1 MSDAQTLA
9 DQLLDPAVHPRL
21 LNDCARLLDA
31 EVARKRGFSGM
42 AIKGAYKTVQ
52 AIKPGFIR
60 GVTELLVGEWIVEL
74 EPDYR
79 AWRDASGDASFGEAL
94 LRQRDS
100 VAERMLGVTD
110 RRAQRTPHKTAKK
123 LYFKLRPGA
132 KAQVVEALPGVAR
145 VLDSHL
151 GE

>member
-1 MSDAQTLA
+1 MSDPKTLA
-9 DQLLDPAVHPRL
+9 DRLLDPAVHPRL
-21 LNDCARLLDA
+21 MSDCARLLDA
-31 EVARKRGFSGM
+31 EVARKRGLSGM

-79 AWRDASGDASFGEAL
+79 GWRDGGGEGSFGQAL
-94 LRQRDS
+94 LRQRDA
-100 VAERMLGVTD
+100 VAERMLRVTD
-110 RRAQRTPHKTAKK
+110 RRAEGTPHKTAKK

-132 KAQVVEALPGVAR
+132 KVQVVEALPGVGR

-151 GE
+151 ET